1 MNVVL
6 VSGVEQNDLVIFICT
21 HICVIHIFIYAFFRF
36 FSTIGYYKIWNIVP
50 CAIQ

>member
-1 MNVVL
+1 ML

-21 HICVIHIFIYAFFRF
+21 HIYVIHIYIYICFFRF
-36 FSTIGYYKIWNIVP
+36 FSTIGYYKIWNIFP